1 MGNIL
6 VAEDD
11 KLLRNTIVDAL
22 TTEGHTITAAQ
33 NGSDA
38 IALCS
43 IGNFDLLILDW
54 NLPERPGIDV
64 CKSYRQA
71 GKAEPILFLT
81 SRSDINDKE
90 SAFASGADD
99 YLTKPFQ
106 LRELLVRV
114 KALLRRP
121 IALIEDTIPIADAI
135 FDPKAGTIK
144 RIDTIAKLQPRE
156 AELLAFFLKRPNQ
169 VIRADAVMAA
179 VWGADFEGS
188 EVALRACLAKVRKA
202 LGNFGLEKSIET
214 VHGFGYQF
222 KTPSQS
228 K

>member
-22 TTEGHTITAAQ
+22 TTEGHSVTAAE

-38 IALCS
+38 IAHCS
-43 IGNFDLLILDW
+43 LSNFDLLILDW
-54 NLPERPGIDV
+54 NLPERPGIEV

-81 SRSDINDKE
+81 SRSDISDKE
-90 SAFASGADD
+90 SAFATGADD

-106 LRELLVRV
+106 LRELIVRV

-121 IALIEDTIPIADAI
+121 VALIEDSMPIADAV
-135 FDPKAGTIK
+135 FNPKAGTISRHK
-144 RIDTIAKLQPRE
+144 TIARLQPRE
-156 AELLAFFLKRPNQ
+156 AELLEFFLKRPNQ
-169 VIRADAVMAA
+169 VIRAEAVMAA
-179 VWGADFEGS
+179 VWGSDFDGS
-188 EVALRACLAKVRKA
+188 EVALRACLARVRKSLA
-202 LGNFGLEKSIET
+202 IFGLEKSIET
-214 VHGFGYQF
+214 VHGFGYQY
-222 KTPSQS
+222 KTPLQS